1 MNAINANA
9 RKSLVTKLIAT
20 GKIASQSDLVKALKK
35 SGIEVTQGT
44 ASRDLEDIGAIRVRN
59 SAGEMIYSITDTQS
73 ISSKNTFPAELVLSA
88 TPSGNLVVIR
98 TPIAAAQMLASAI
111 DNLSQFGKLASAVG
125 TVAGDDTVI
134 VVSDTANGGSALA
147 KKILGLAKQSSNQG
161 RGGKR

>member
-1 MNAINANA
+1 MNANNANA
-9 RKSLVTKLIAT
+9 RKSLVSKLIAG

-35 SGIEVTQGT
+35 QGIVVTQGT

-59 SAGEMIYSITDTQS
+59 SEGEMVYALTDAQP
-73 ISSKNTFPAELVLSA
+73 ISNTNSFPSELVLTA

-111 DNLSQFGKLASAVG
+111 DGLSQSGKLSSAIG

-134 VVSDTANGGSALA
+134 VVSDTATGGPGLA
-147 KKILGLAKQSSNQG
+147 RKILGLANSKS
-161 RGGKR
+161 GGK

>member
-1 MNAINANA
+1 MNSNNANS
-9 RKSLVTKLIAT
+9 RKSTVAKLIGS

-35 SGIEVTQGT
+35 KGFAVTQGT

-59 SAGEMIYSITDTQS
+59 ADGEMVYALTDAQP
-73 ISSKNTFPAELVLSA
+73 ISTKSSFPSELVLTA

-111 DNLSQFGKLASAVG
+111 DGLSQSGKLASAIG

-134 VVSDTANGGSALA
+134 VVADTVTGGSALA
-147 KKILGLAKQSSNQG
+147 KKILGLANSKS
-161 RGGKR
+161 GGK

>member
-1 MNAINANA
+1 MNSNNANS
-9 RKSLVTKLIAT
+9 RKSTVAKLIAS

-35 SGIEVTQGT
+35 QGFAVTQGT

-59 SAGEMIYSITDTQS
+59 SDGEMVYASTDTQP
-73 ISSKNTFPAELVLSA
+73 ISTKSSFPSELVLTA

-111 DNLSQFGKLASAVG
+111 DGLSQSGKLASAIG

-134 VVSDTANGGSALA
+134 VVADTATGGSALA
-147 KKILGLAKQSSNQG
+147 KKILGLANSKS
-161 RGGKR
+161 GGK

>member
-1 MNAINANA
+1 MNANSANA
-9 RKSLVTKLIAT
+9 RKSLVSKLIAG

-35 SGIEVTQGT
+35 QGIIVTQGT

-59 SAGEMIYSITDTQS
+59 NDGEMVYALTDSQP
-73 ISSKNTFPAELVLSA
+73 ISTKSSFPSELVLTA

-111 DNLSQFGKLASAVG
+111 DGLSQSGKFSSAIG

-134 VVSDTANGGSALA
+134 VVADTATGGAALA
-147 KKILGLAKQSSNQG
+147 KKILGLANSKS
-161 RGGKR
+161 GGK

>member
-1 MNAINANA
+1 MNANNANA
-9 RKSLVTKLIAT
+9 RKSLAAKIIAT

-35 SGIEVTQGT
+35 QGVVVTQGT

-59 SAGEMIYSITDTQS
+59 SEGEMVYSLTDVQP
-73 ISSKNTFPAELVLSA
+73 ISTKNSFPSELVLSA

-111 DNLSQFGKLASAVG
+111 DGLSQSGKLASAIG

-134 VVSDTANGGSALA
+134 VVADTATGGSALA
-147 KKILGLAKQSSNQG
+147 KKILGLANSKGGG
-161 RGGKR
+161 R

>member
-1 MNAINANA
+1 MNSNNANS
-9 RKSLVTKLIAT
+9 RKSTVAKLIGS

-35 SGIEVTQGT
+35 QGFAVTQGT

-59 SAGEMIYSITDTQS
+59 ADGEMVYALTDAQP
-73 ISSKNTFPAELVLSA
+73 ISTKSSFPGELVLTA

-111 DNLSQFGKLASAVG
+111 DGLSQSGKLASAIG

-134 VVSDTANGGSALA
+134 VVSDTATGGSALA
-147 KKILGLAKQSSNQG
+147 KKILGLANSKS
-161 RGGKR
+161 GGK

>member
-1 MNAINANA
+1 MNSNNANS
-9 RKSLVTKLIAT
+9 RKSTVAKLIGS

-35 SGIEVTQGT
+35 QGFAVTQGT

-59 SAGEMIYSITDTQS
+59 ADGEMVYALTDVQP
-73 ISSKNTFPAELVLSA
+73 ISNKSTFPSELVLTA

-111 DNLSQFGKLASAVG
+111 DGLSQSGKLASAIG

-134 VVSDTANGGSALA
+134 VVADTATGGSALA
-147 KKILGLAKQSSNQG
+147 KKILGLANSKS
-161 RGGKR
+161 GGK

>member
-1 MNAINANA
+1 MNSNNANS
-9 RKSLVTKLIAT
+9 RKSTVAKLIAS

-35 SGIEVTQGT
+35 QGFAVTQGT

-59 SAGEMIYSITDTQS
+59 SDGEMVYALTDTQP
-73 ISSKNTFPAELVLSA
+73 ISTKSSFPSELLLTA

-111 DNLSQFGKLASAVG
+111 DGLSQSGKLASAIG

-134 VVSDTANGGSALA
+134 VVADTATGGSALA
-147 KKILGLAKQSSNQG
+147 KKILGLANSKS
-161 RGGKR
+161 GGK